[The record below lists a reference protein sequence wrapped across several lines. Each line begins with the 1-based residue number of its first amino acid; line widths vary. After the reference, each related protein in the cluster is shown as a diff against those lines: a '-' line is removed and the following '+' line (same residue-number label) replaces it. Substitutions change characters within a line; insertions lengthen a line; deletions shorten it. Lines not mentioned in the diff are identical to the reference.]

1 MDRHREDLPGIHAAL
16 QGWEKFF
23 AGYQKI
29 PDLYPDSFEI
39 KLKMEGKMKK
49 TVVVCCLMLGAAALF
64 ANPQAE
70 KSSGSGGGGAPAYPT
85 KAVEVTCVF
94 GAGSAADLITRQF
107 SDLIAKVLGQP
118 FPVVNRTGG
127 GQAIGYTFAKDQK
140 PDGYSMVWTS
150 NGMITAYYQGTID
163 FKQDA
168 FRSIARISYEPVSI
182 AVRADAPW
190 KTMEDLFQ
198 YIKDNPGKVSIGN
211 SGIGSYTHLVASA
224 IENKAGSKVI
234 HVPFGQGLAFASL
247 LGGQIQASI
256 QLPSEAMAQ
265 YEAGQIRFLA
275 LSSAERIASLPDVPT
290 LKESKID
297 LEMILWRGIAVPKG
311 TPDEIVKILEDA
323 ARQVV
328 SSSEFLKFCTD
339 MNIIPSFQPGAEF
352 EKFMDEDDKLIGGL
366 MKAIGTSIR

>member
-1 MDRHREDLPGIHAAL
+1 
-16 QGWEKFF
+16 
-23 AGYQKI
+23 
-29 PDLYPDSFEI
+29 
-39 KLKMEGKMKK
+39 MEGTKMKK
-49 TVVVCCLMLGAAALF
+49 TAALCCFVLGTAALF

-70 KSSGSGGGGAPAYPT
+70 KSSGPGGGAPAYPV
-85 KAVEVTCVF
+85 KPVEVTCVF
-94 GAGSAADLITRQF
+94 GAGSAADIITRQF

-127 GQAIGYTFAKDQK
+127 GQAVGYTFAKDQK

-150 NGMITAYYQGTID
+150 NGLITAYYQGTVD

-182 AVRADAPW
+182 AVRSDAPW
-190 KTMEDLFQ
+190 KTMEDFFQ

-224 IENKAGSKVI
+224 IENRAGSKVI

-275 LSSAERIASLPDVPT
+275 LSSGDRIASLPEVPT
-290 LKESKID
+290 LKESNID

-328 SSSEFLKFCTD
+328 SGGEFLKFCTD
-339 MNIIPSFQPGAEF
+339 MNIIPSFQPGADF
-352 EKFMDEDDKLIGGL
+352 EKYMAEDDKLIGGL
-366 MKAIGTSIR
+366 MKAIGTSTR